1 MLYTRIVF
9 VALSL
14 FFATLSA
21 KSGNDTESPY
31 LIKKNTAIQLV
42 VNGKPFLM
50 LGGELGNSSASSLD
64 DINRIFPKL
73 EKMGL
78 NTVLV
83 PACWELIEKEE
94 GKYDYSIID
103 GAIDRARKNNLKIIF
118 LWFGSWK
125 NSMSCYAPLWIK
137 ENPKKYPRA
146 VTKSGKPLEMMTAFS
161 ESNLNVDKR
170 VFSHFLN
177 HLAEYDKKDQTV
189 IMIQVENEIGMLEDA
204 REYGKI
210 ADQRFNSEVPGKFI
224 EYLKKNKKNL
234 QPSLLKKWEAN
245 GFKTKGSWSVIF
257 GEGLDTDELFMAY
270 VYAEYV
276 QQIAKAGKEKYN
288 IPMYLNTA
296 LNSRGRKP
304 GAYPSAGPL
313 AHLLDVWRF
322 AAPSIDILAPDIY
335 DPGFAN
341 WCKQYHNNG
350 NPLFI
355 PEIRLEE
362 ANAARVFYAFGEH
375 DAMGFSPFSIE
386 DVADPENYPLTKSYS
401 ILHQLYPILT
411 EKQGLGKTNG
421 VLFDNESR
429 ERTIERNNYKFIFKH
444 DNTLGWSPKAKDG
457 SIWPEVGA
465 LIIELSPTEYIV
477 AGTGVVLS
485 FETLD
490 NKKKAGIGYI
500 DKIKI
505 ENGKL
510 IPIRRLNGDQSHQG
524 RHLRIPVGEWD
535 IQYVKLYEY

>member
-1 MLYTRIVF
+1 MLYTRTIFAILSFFLATSF
-9 VALSL
+9 VR
-14 FFATLSA
+14 
-21 KSGNDTESPY
+21 SGNTDIPY
-31 LIKKNTAIQLV
+31 LVKKNTTTQLM

-64 DINRIFPKL
+64 DLNSIFPKL

-83 PACWELIEKEE
+83 PAYWELIEKKE
-94 GKYDYSIID
+94 GQYDYSLID
-103 GAIDRARKNNLKIIF
+103 GAINQARKHNMKVIF

-137 ENPKKYPRA
+137 EDLKKYSRA
-146 VTKSGKPLEMMTAFS
+146 VTKSGKPLEIMSAFS
-161 ESNLNVDKR
+161 DSNLNVDKR
-170 VFSHFLN
+170 AFSHFLN
-177 HLAEYDKKDQTV
+177 HLAEYDKEDHTV
-189 IMIQVENEIGMLEDA
+189 IMIQVENEIGMIEDA
-204 REYGKI
+204 REYGKV
-210 ADQRFNSEVPGKFI
+210 ADQRFNSDVPAKFI
-224 EYLKKNKKNL
+224 DYLKKNKNTL
-234 QPSLLKKWEAN
+234 QSLLLSKWEAN
-245 GFKTKGSWSVIF
+245 GFKAKGSWTEIF

-276 QQIAKAGKEKYN
+276 QQVAKAGKEKYN
-288 IPMYLNTA
+288 IPMYLNAA

-313 AHLLDVWRF
+313 AHLLDIWRF
-322 AAPSIDILAPDIY
+322 AAPSIDLLAPDIY

-341 WCKQYHNNG
+341 WCKQYHTNG

-386 DVADPENYPLTKSYS
+386 DVADPDNYPLTKSYS
-401 ILHQLYPILT
+401 IIHQLYSILA
-411 EKQGLGKTNG
+411 EKQGSGKTNG
-421 VLFDNESR
+421 VLFDNENK
-429 ERTIERNNYKFIFKH
+429 ERIIERNNFRFIFKH

-465 LIIELSPTEYIV
+465 LVIELSPTEYIV

-485 FETLD
+485 FENLD

-505 ENGKL
+505 MDGKM
-510 IPIRRLNGDQSHQG
+510 IPVRRLNGDQSHQG